1 MAKLLKK
8 LSLFFLCAFFLSAC
22 TPSQKG
28 TKPSKI
34 KKEICTNFIY
44 SPLTLD
50 PRKTTDPVS
59 ISLHLMLYE
68 GLMRLNS
75 DGNPSFALADSV
87 TVSEDRRVYTFHLK
101 KSQWSNGD
109 FLTAFDFE
117 NSWKRVLCPDFIS
130 PVSHLF
136 FPILNGEKAK
146 KGLCSLDEVG
156 VHAKGSHTLVVEL
169 EKPLPYFLELVTFPT
184 YFPTPFCGREVEIP
198 QEKFDQCVTNG
209 PFRLASFKIANE
221 VVVEK
226 NPHFHN
232 EKEVKID
239 GIRIPIVSDEKTAL
253 QLFEQGELDWLGGL
267 ISPLPIDAMPSLTQA
282 GLVRVQPIASINFCA
297 FNTKD
302 RLFKNVHI
310 RRAFSYAINRKS
322 IIENVTQMFD
332 EVATGVVPPILKN
345 RHQTHFF
352 KDADGDTAKRE
363 FDVGLEEL
371 GMKREEFPSLTYIF
385 FSSEIQKKIATVLQN
400 QWREILG
407 VNVSLQSV
415 EIKSFFSKLRQKEF
429 EFAQMSWIAQFND
442 KMSFLERFITETSSR
457 NYSSWESA
465 RFQELIQN
473 SSLISLENQREAL
486 LEQAEHLILEEM
498 PIAPINHYK
507 ALYLINPHLKGVQIS
522 PLGNVDF
529 RYADIAP

>member
-1 MAKLLKK
+1 MEKILRK

-22 TPSQKG
+22 APSQKG
-28 TKPSKI
+28 TKSSKI

-68 GLMRLNS
+68 GLMRLNP

-87 TVSEDRRVYTFHLK
+87 TVSKNRRVYTFHLK
-101 KSQWSNGD
+101 KSRWSNGA

-117 NSWKRVLCPDFIS
+117 NSWKRVLSPDFTS
-130 PVSHLF
+130 PASPLL
-136 FPILNGEKAK
+136 FPILNGERAK
-146 KGLCSLDEVG
+146 KGLCSLDKVG
-156 VHAKGSHTLVVEL
+156 VYAQGSQTLVVEL

-184 YFPTPFCGREVEIP
+184 YFPTPLCGKEVEIP
-198 QEKFDQCVTNG
+198 KEKFHQCVTNG
-209 PFRLASFKIANE
+209 PFRLVSFKTANE
-221 VVVEK
+221 VIVKK
-226 NPHFHN
+226 NPHFHD
-232 EKEVKID
+232 EKEVKIE

-253 QLFEQGELDWLGGL
+253 QLFEQGKLDWLGGL
-267 ISPLPIDAMPSLTQA
+267 ISPLPVDAMPSLTKA
-282 GLVRVQPIASINFCA
+282 GVVKVHPIASINFCA

-310 RRAFSYAINRKS
+310 RRAFSYAINRKL

-332 EVATGVVPPILKN
+332 EVATGLIPPILKDGCE
-345 RHQTHFF
+345 THFF
-352 KDADGDTAKRE
+352 KDADVGRAKRE
-363 FDVGLEEL
+363 FEIGLEEL
-371 GMKREEFPSLTYIF
+371 GVKREEFSSVTYVF
-385 FSSEIQKKIATVLQN
+385 FSSELQKKIATVLQS
-400 QWREILG
+400 QWREVLG
-407 VNVSLQSV
+407 VNVTLQSV
-415 EIKSFFSKLRQKEF
+415 EMKLFLSRLRQKEF
-429 EFAQMSWIAQFND
+429 AFAQMSWIAQFHD
-442 KMSFLERFITETSSR
+442 KMAFLERFITEETPR

-465 RFQELIQN
+465 HFQELIQN
-473 SSLISLENQREAL
+473 SSLISLEKQREDL
-486 LEQAEHLILEEM
+486 LEQAEHLILKEM

-529 RYADIAP
+529 RYADIEE